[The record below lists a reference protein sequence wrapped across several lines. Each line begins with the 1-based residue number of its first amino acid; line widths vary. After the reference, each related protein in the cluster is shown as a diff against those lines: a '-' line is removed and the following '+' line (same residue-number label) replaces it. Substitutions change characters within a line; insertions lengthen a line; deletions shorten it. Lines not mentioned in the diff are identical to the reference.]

1 MSSFLNYHEWNRTQ
15 EGPLIGLVPKEN
27 LKISLLTRVEQK
39 FYHYN
44 LMKAKRAIIIV
55 QKPKSVFSI
64 SIILNETSVLRL
76 V

>member
-1 MSSFLNYHEWNRTQ
+1 MWNLTK
-15 EGPLIGLVPKEN
+15 EGLLIGLVPKEN
-27 LKISLLTRVEQK
+27 LKISLLTRVQQM

-44 LMKAKRAIIIV
+44 LTQTKRVIISV
-55 QKPKSVFSI
+55 QKPKSVFTI